1 MYFIPEVAPL
11 LDWRT
16 HRIQVSFILPIA
28 LAKQEKTLTLTIH
41 VSVVVGSRPPFVFD
55 VSFPYARTQQNLS
68 FCLSDYLSATDL
80 PSEESGYFI
89 LAAEARAEQPL
100 PPVLRAMGFWVAYQ
114 TPQAYAVLPSNVQYA
129 SSRVVYGPSAEVEL
143 MDYFGGVEVNKDI
156 TTKVVF
162 IHPYPG
168 STELTLQL
176 SDATGVRGSGRALHF
191 GPRSVQWI
199 DIADLLPALG
209 QEAFVGDFRVTSTH
223 RVISYVF
230 FVNKKTGVYYS
241 ADHTIAWIHR
251 VVS

>member
-16 HRIQVSFILPIA
+16 HRIQVSCLLPIA
-28 LAKQEKTLTLTIH
+28 LAKQEASLTLTIH
-41 VSVVVGSRPPFVFD
+41 VSVFIGSREPFVFD
-55 VSFPYARTQQNLS
+55 VVFPHARTQQNLS
-68 FCLSDYLSATDL
+68 FCLSEYLQATDL
-80 PSEESGYFI
+80 PSGEAGYFI
-89 LAAEARAEQPL
+89 LASEVQAEQPL
-100 PPVLRAMGFWVAYQ
+100 PSLLRAMGFWVAYQ
-114 TPQAYAVLPSNVQYA
+114 TAQAYAVLPSNVQFA

-143 MDYFGGVEVNKDI
+143 MDYFGGVEVNQDI

-168 STELTLQL
+168 FTDLTLRL
-176 SDATGVRGSGRALHF
+176 SDAAGVREPGRSLRF
-191 GPRSVQWI
+191 SPRSVQWL
-199 DIADLLPALG
+199 DFADLLPSLG
-209 QEAFVGDFRVTSTH
+209 QETFAGDIRITSSH

-230 FVNKKTGVYYS
+230 FVNKKTGVHYS